1 MQLNEI
7 IEENTLAS
15 ISNRT
20 RLSYENL
27 EKLFKRDFSGFRKV
41 QALGFISI
49 LEREYRADLSQLRA
63 ECLAYFEGDPSASE
77 MHIPVVEAHRHP
89 PHKPSPVLDAS
100 MERKTHS
107 MLKPILAVLVG
118 AVLLYAAWWTYTSSK
133 EGDATTGTSG
143 ETTGFFTS
151 IMQQAQSWIGGMS
164 DDKTTGTDAVPEE
177 SVAGE
182 TNQSG
187 DTFVIAGASKTTKD
201 SAGETPAD
209 GEKQT
214 ADAANDTA
222 VAESQQAAG
231 SDNTAAATTE
241 ETLPADG
248 STTPADTNEA
258 IKQIGDALAAA
269 TDEASDAASDTSA
282 PLAAE
287 VPSVSND
294 TQGDTEGRSIIKE
307 ATERALKDAQEAK
320 ARQEEAARKQ
330 AEEEAARQKAEE
342 EARRIAAEEK
352 ARQEQAAR
360 ERAAQEKAAREK
372 AAKAG
377 VVLIPTKKIW
387 LGIVDLVTMK
397 RSTAVSKKKMTFKNP
412 KGKWIVATGH
422 GWIRFKLGD
431 KEIKFNDGKKH
442 FLLIQKGTVKEIPH
456 ETFQKLNQS
465 KVW

>member
-20 RLSYENL
+20 RLSSENL

-63 ECLAYFEGDPSASE
+63 ECLAYFEGDPSTNE
-77 MHIPVVEAHRHP
+77 MPTPVVEAHRHP
-89 PHKPSPVLDAS
+89 PHKPSSVLDAS
-100 MERKTHS
+100 MGRKTHS

-118 AVLLYAAWWTYTSSK
+118 VVLLFAAWWTYTSSK
-133 EGDATTGTSG
+133 EEDATTGTSG

-164 DDKTTGTDAVPEE
+164 DDETAGTDAVPEE
-177 SVAGE
+177 SVTGE

-187 DTFVIAGASKTTKD
+187 DTFVIAAASKTTKD
-201 SAGETPAD
+201 SAGKTPAD

-214 ADAANDTA
+214 ADAANDT
-222 VAESQQAAG
+222 VTAESQKVAG
-231 SDNTAAATTE
+231 LDNTAAATTE
-241 ETLPADG
+241 ETLSADG

-269 TDEASDAASDTSA
+269 TDETSDAASDTSA
-282 PLAAE
+282 SLATE
-287 VPSVSND
+287 VPSVTSD
-294 TQGDTEGRSIIKE
+294 VQGDSEGRSIIKE

-320 ARQEEAARKQ
+320 AKQEEAARKQ

-352 ARQEQAAR
+352 TRQEKVAR

-397 RSTAVSKKKMTFKNP
+397 RSTSVSKKKMSFKNP

-456 ETFQKLNQS
+456 EEFQKLNGS